1 MPSRPADVLEKR
13 ALMSITTFPPV
24 AGQAPPLPPQSSV
37 TGIAGIKPRPVGGS
51 SSGIWVGIFAI
62 TMSFAAFTSAL
73 FVRQGSGDWIHVV
86 LPRLIYANTGV
97 LLLSSIS
104 LEMSRRAFAVA
115 QGGARDGMHE
125 LTRSTLSSSLLWLGI
140 TLVLGFAFVAGQYL
154 VWKELAAQGLYLA
167 TTSNSSF
174 LYVLTVAHALHVL
187 GGITGLMRLA
197 VRMTRKHITLRS
209 RSVTNTA
216 IYWHFMGAL
225 WLYLLL
231 VITVRL

>member
-1 MPSRPADVLEKR
+1 
-13 ALMSITTFPPV
+13 MSITTFPPV
-24 AGQAPPLPPQSSV
+24 AGQAPPLPPQGSV
-37 TGIAGIKPRPVGGS
+37 VRIAGTKPRRSAGS

-104 LEMSRRAFAVA
+104 LEMARRAFA
-115 QGGARDGMHE
+115 GARERMQDGARE
-125 LTRSTLSSSLLWLGI
+125 LSRSALSSSLLWLGI
-140 TLVLGFAFVAGQYL
+140 TVILGFAFVLGQYL
-154 VWKELAAQGLYLA
+154 VWKEMAAQGLYLA

-174 LYVLTVAHALHVL
+174 LYVLTVTHALHVL
-187 GGITGLMRLA
+187 GGITGLLRLA
-197 VRMTRKHITLRS
+197 VRMTRKHVTLRS

-216 IYWHFMGAL
+216 IYWHFMGVL

>member
-1 MPSRPADVLEKR
+1 
-13 ALMSITTFPPV
+13 MSITAFPPV
-24 AGQAPPLPPQSSV
+24 AGQAPPLPPQGDA
-37 TGIAGIKPRPVGGS
+37 TKIAGTKPRPTPGS
-51 SSGIWVGIFAI
+51 PSGIWVGIFAI

-104 LEMSRRAFAVA
+104 LEMSRRAFAAA
-115 QGGARDGMHE
+115 QDGARGVHE
-125 LTRSTLSSSLLWLGI
+125 LTSSALSTSLAWLGI
-140 TLVLGFAFVAGQYL
+140 TLVLGFTFVAGQYL

-187 GGITGLMRLA
+187 GGITGLLRLA

-209 RSVTNTA
+209 RSVMNTA
-216 IYWHFMGAL
+216 IYWHFMGVL